1 MRALAFIIGRYLL
14 GFSRRTHVAVV
25 SAISFVSLGLGAMAL
40 VLTLA
45 LLEGFQATIR
55 RELATSGPHALL
67 LPTAGEKLP
76 PGPWLEQLAARH
88 PALRFRKL
96 ERASGWVVHLG
107 EALPV
112 VFEVVPGLSQVEADR
127 VVAAKAA
134 LGAGAEV
141 TLVSPTPV
149 LSPLGPVPRQA
160 RVRVARV
167 VSAPARAEKG
177 TLRLP
182 EALGRELLPQGGRE
196 QVEVFCP
203 APLDPQ
209 DSTAALGPLP
219 AGARLVPFRQLHRP
233 LLAALALE
241 KLLIGLAVS
250 LILLVA
256 SLNLL
261 CNLTMLA
268 AEKRTDTA
276 ILQAMGWPPSAVG
289 RLFRGLGLAIGL
301 LAGLAGTGFG
311 WLAATVLD
319 RTQAIP
325 LPRGVFAVSHV
336 PFVVTP
342 PSLLWVW
349 AGSLVVAYLASLV
362 PARAA
367 AQQPLLQGLRGE

>member
-14 GFSRRTHVAVV
+14 GLSRRTHVAVV
-25 SAISFVSLGLGAMAL
+25 SAISFVALSLGAMAL

-67 LPTAGEKLP
+67 LPTEGEKLP
-76 PGPWLEQLAARH
+76 SGPWLEELAARH

-96 ERASGWVVHLG
+96 EQASGWVVHLG
-107 EALPV
+107 EAVPV

-141 TLVSPTPV
+141 TLVSPTPL

-177 TLRLP
+177 TLHLP
-182 EALGRELLPQGGRE
+182 ETLGRELLPQGGRE
-196 QVEVFCP
+196 QVQVFCIP
-203 APLDPQ
+203 PRDPQ
-209 DSTAALGPLP
+209 ESTAALGHLP
-219 AGARLVPFRQLHRP
+219 AGVRLVPFGQLHRP

-301 LAGLAGTGFG
+301 VAGLAGTGFG
-311 WLAATVLD
+311 WLAATILD

-325 LPRGVFAVSHV
+325 LPRGVFAVSHL

-342 PSLLWVW
+342 PSLLSVL
-349 AGSLVVAYLASLV
+349 AGSLVAAYLASLV

-367 AQQPLLQGLRGE
+367 AHQPLLEGLRGE